1 MIVVVLLSALLVV
14 VPLAKLCTIN
24 VASKK
29 SFLRACTICCCHCN
43 VHRET
48 KPSTKGWEARSTFS
62 KQKQSLSAIEKRPC
76 SAALHWKYVLKGTF
90 GKKTSTIIH
99 TSHHQCLMVYYTY
112 VCTMYRYCT
121 VGQKLC
127 LFSCIFVVGFLYC
140 KYT

>member
-99 TSHHQCLMVYYTY
+99 TTSHHQCLMVYYTY
-112 VCTMYRYCT
+112 YVCIGTALWGRNYAY
-121 VGQKLC
+121 LAY
-127 LFSCIFVVGFLYC
+127 IFVIGLFIL
-140 KYT
+140 